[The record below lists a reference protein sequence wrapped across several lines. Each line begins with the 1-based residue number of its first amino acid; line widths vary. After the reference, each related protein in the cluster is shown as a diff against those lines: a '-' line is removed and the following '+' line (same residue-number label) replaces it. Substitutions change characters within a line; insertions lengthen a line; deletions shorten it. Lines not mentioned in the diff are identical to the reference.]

1 MIELSHSSASLRRRA
16 SARPRG
22 IEEHRLTQ
30 KQVAAQLLVN
40 MNQRFVS
47 LKTRA
52 GQTTANDVA
61 LLGGLYSDVL
71 SAPRMSREVA
81 DANRFD
87 ARECHC
93 VVVFNGASGDAN
105 CAHQNASLIH
115 YG

>member
-1 MIELSHSSASLRRRA
+1 
-16 SARPRG
+16 
-22 IEEHRLTQ
+22 
-30 KQVAAQLLVN
+30 

-87 ARECHC
+87 AGECHC

-115 YG
+115 YGETAREGDEPLVRMLDSKQRGARL